1 VTDSTAANS
10 PKVSIVTTTHNQEAY
25 VRQAFDS
32 FVAQQT
38 SFPVEIVVADDAST
52 DATPSIIR
60 EYTSRYPHLFRPIL
74 RSENLGL
81 NLNLTGALSAA
92 RGEYIALCE
101 GDDYWIDPLKLS
113 KQVAFLD
120 RHPGTA
126 VCFHPVRVVWE
137 DAYAKDSKFPPPHL
151 RGNVSVEALILMNF
165 IQTNSVVYRRLE
177 RYDDIPA
184 DVMPLDW
191 HLHVRHA
198 AHGGI
203 AMLPETMAVY
213 RRHAQGMWHDQV
225 MDPPKFWLTQGCGH
239 AATFDAMIDLFPD
252 DPAREELIAAMGDWI
267 LRQIA
272 NVPGAEGRAALQ
284 DTIAKHPRIAELALK
299 YRWAPRSE
307 RLKASWRRLA
317 FVAPNR
323 RGLVDVWPFRL
334 KRRPTETTGSPVRP
348 IGDQGGGN
356 RHDLGHSPLI
366 GGNS

>member
-1 VTDSTAANS
+1 VTEKAVAMA
-10 PKVSIVTTTHNQEAY
+10 PKLSIVTTTHNQEAY

-38 SFPVEIVVADDAST
+38 NFPVEIVVADDAST

-74 RSENLGL
+74 RPENLGL

-101 GDDYWIDPLKLS
+101 GDDYWTDPLKLS

-120 RHPGTA
+120 QHPDTA

-137 DAYAKDSKFPPPHL
+137 DNHEKDSKFPPAHL
-151 RGNVSVEALILMNF
+151 RGNLSVEALILMNF
-165 IQTNSVVYRRLE
+165 IQTNSAVYRRLE

-198 AHGGI
+198 ARGDI
-203 AMLPETMAVY
+203 AMLPKTMAVY
-213 RRHAQGMWHDQV
+213 RRHAQGMWHNQV
-225 MDPPKFWLTQGCGH
+225 MDPPKFWLAHGPGH
-239 AATFDAMIDLFPD
+239 AATFDAMLDLFPD
-252 DPAREELIAAMGDWI
+252 DPVRQELIAAMADWI

-272 NVPGAEGRAALQ
+272 NVPGPEGRAALR
-284 DTIAKHPRIAELALK
+284 DTMAKYPRMAELALK
-299 YRWAPRSE
+299 YRWAPHSR
-307 RLKASWRRLA
+307 RLRASWRRLA
-317 FVAPNR
+317 FVAPSP
-323 RGLVDVWPFRL
+323 RGLVDVWPFSLRRRQPEATGCPARPL
-334 KRRPTETTGSPVRP
+334 ADQYNGKRDGV
-348 IGDQGGGN
+348 GG
-356 RHDLGHSPLI
+356 PLL

>member
-1 VTDSTAANS
+1 MTEESSADS

-38 SFPVEIVVADDAST
+38 DFPVEIVVADDASI
-52 DATPSIIR
+52 DSTPAIIR
-60 EYTSRYPHLFRPIL
+60 EYTSRHPQLFRPIF
-74 RSENLGL
+74 RPQNLGL
-81 NLNLTGALSAA
+81 NRNLTGALSAA

-120 RHPGTA
+120 RHPETA
-126 VCFHPVRVVWE
+126 VCFHPVRIVWE
-137 DAYAKDSKFPPPHL
+137 DGHANDSTFPPVHV
-151 RGNVSVEALILMNF
+151 RGNLTVDALILMNF

-198 AHGGI
+198 ARGEI

-213 RRHAQGMWHDQV
+213 RRHAQGMWHNQV
-225 MDPPKFWLTQGCGH
+225 VDPPKFWLTQGPGH
-239 AATFDAMIDLFPD
+239 AATFDAMLDVFPG
-252 DPAREELIAAMGDWI
+252 DPVREELIGIMADWV
-267 LRQIA
+267 LREIGK
-272 NVPGAEGRAALQ
+272 VPGPDGRAALQ
-284 DTIAKHPRIAELALK
+284 NTIAQHPRLAMLALRH
-299 YRWAPRSE
+299 RWAKPTR
-307 RLKASWRRLA
+307 RLKTRWRKLA
-317 FVAPNR
+317 AAMPRR

-334 KRRPTETTGSPVRP
+334 QRPTMR
-348 IGDQGGGN
+348 
-356 RHDLGHSPLI
+356 
-366 GGNS
+366 